1 MQKHRKWNIK
11 TLKDND
17 ASKKYSMPTVCES
30 VIRKIMTPTV
40 NCNIAKAP
48 AEHTI
53 CMPHILLHQTYRK
66 AIQIY
71 RFLWQ
76 P

>member
-30 VIRKIMTPTV
+30 VIRKKIMTPTV
-40 NCNIAKAP
+40 NLQYSQAP

-53 CMPHILLHQTYRK
+53 CMPHTEKNILLHH
-66 AIQIY
+66 
-71 RFLWQ
+71 L
-76 P
+76 